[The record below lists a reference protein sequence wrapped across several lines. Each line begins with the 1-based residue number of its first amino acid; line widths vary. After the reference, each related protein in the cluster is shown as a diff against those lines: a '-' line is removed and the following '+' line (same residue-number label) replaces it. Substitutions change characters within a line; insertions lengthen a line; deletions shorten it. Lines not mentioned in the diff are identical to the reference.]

1 MLKEFE
7 YKILYKRILFTCF
20 ILIIYILGSNIS
32 IVGNEAIK
40 QHKDSFFKLAIS
52 NVGGDLNTLN
62 IFSLGLGPWLSSMI
76 IITLMNYKN
85 EDKVKTQTRVE
96 RHFKERLLT
105 LLLSTIQGFYI
116 IHSFINK
123 KAITDTNI
131 FILLLVLITGTL
143 FLVWLADQ
151 NTTYGIAGPI
161 ANCINEPC

>member
-123 KAITDTNI
+123 RR
-131 FILLLVLITGTL
+131 
-143 FLVWLADQ
+143 
-151 NTTYGIAGPI
+151 
-161 ANCINEPC
+161 